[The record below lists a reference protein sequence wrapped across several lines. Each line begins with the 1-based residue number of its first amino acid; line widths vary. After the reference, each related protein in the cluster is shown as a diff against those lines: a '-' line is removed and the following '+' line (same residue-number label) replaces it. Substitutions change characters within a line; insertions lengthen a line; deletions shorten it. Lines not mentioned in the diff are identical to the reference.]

1 MNKNTKRLKS
11 MSRLTGRYETGGI
24 RKVVLDAPSPYSPA
38 SGSKFYK
45 ATANTDLEYEWVNGR
60 GYTDRRDDN
69 VIGSSHRHQRS
80 TGGDI
85 EYVLIAGGGGGRHGG
100 GGAGGVFGNGPLTPS
115 PLRNTADF
123 GPTQF
128 TGYSDHNTVGPVSRN
143 MSGGIVG
150 IVSSISDSL
159 SIGAKGTGVS
169 GSDSTFHSR
178 TANGGGGGGAASSP
192 GANGGSGG
200 GGGRGPT
207 TGGTGSQGGNG
218 GSAFNPRPAGWSAG
232 GGGDAGGNS
241 SNPQAGPGITILVPG
256 SPEAVCGGGAGGN
269 GAPGPS
275 YCSGNQRPDGYCYG
289 SFVPGAATP
298 GCPTHPTGGGGGNSA
313 SAPGKGAGGGGY
325 PQPNSPNS
333 TSGGD
338 GVAYFKITEN
348 ILK

>member
-24 RKVVLDAPSPYSPA
+24 RKVVLDAPSPYSP
-38 SGSKFYK
+38 SGGSKYFK
-45 ATANTDLEYEWVNGR
+45 ATAATDLEYEWVNGR

-123 GPTQF
+123 GPGQF
-128 TGYSDHNTVGPVSRN
+128 TGYSNHNTVGPVSKN
-143 MSGGIVG
+143 MSGGVVG
-150 IVSSISDSL
+150 IVSAISDSL
-159 SIGAKGTGVS
+159 SIGAKGSSGAS

-178 TANGGGGGGAASSP
+178 TANGGGRGGSSGNSGTP
-192 GANGGSGG
+192 GGSGG
-200 GGGRGPT
+200 GAGRGPAS
-207 TGGTGSQGGNG
+207 GGTGSQGGNG
-218 GSAFNPRPAGWSAG
+218 GSAFNPKPAGWSAG
-232 GGGDAGGNS
+232 GGGGAGGNS
-241 SNPQAGPGITILVPG
+241 SNPTSGPGITILVPG
-256 SPEAVCGGGAGGN
+256 SPENVCGGGAGGA

-289 SFVPGAATP
+289 SFVPGAASP
-298 GCPTHPTGGGGGNSA
+298 ACPANPTGGGGGTSQQA
-313 SAPGKGAGGGGY
+313 AGLGAGGGGN
-325 PQPNSPNS
+325 PQPQSATTN
-333 TSGGD
+333 GGD
-338 GVAYFKITEN
+338 GVAYFRISEN